1 MPLPRFQATPDGTA
15 SPEMQAAYA
24 RDGFLVIEGFKSAQE
39 CDALRQRSHDLVEAF
54 DPQTVTSIFE
64 AGGDQR
70 HAADRYFQESGDTIR
85 FFFEKGAFDEREQL
99 TKDKH
104 AALNKIGHAMH
115 DLDPVFERFSR
126 DPKLAN
132 LARSL
137 GLEDPGLVQ
146 SMVIF
151 KPPFIGG
158 EVNCHQDASFL
169 HTDPVS
175 VTGFWFALE
184 DADETNGC
192 LLGIPGVHHEGLR
205 ERFHYE
211 GDNLVMT
218 KMGEKDW
225 PTDTEAPLTAPKGTL
240 VVLHGLAPH
249 RSSPNTSPRS
259 REAYALHVVDRA
271 AQWSDDNWLRR
282 RPEMPVRGF

>member
-85 FFFEKGAFDEREQL
+85 FFFEKGAFDERGRL
-99 TKDKH
+99 AKDKH
-104 AALNKIGHAMH
+104 AALNKIGHALH
-115 DLDPVFERFSR
+115 DLDPVFDRFSR

-137 GLEDPGLVQ
+137 GLRDPGLVQ
-146 SMVIF
+146 SMVIL
-151 KPPFIGG
+151 KPPSSAARSAAIR
-158 EVNCHQDASFL
+158 
-169 HTDPVS
+169 TRVS
-175 VTGFWFALE
+175 S
-184 DADETNGC
+184 
-192 LLGIPGVHHEGLR
+192 I
-205 ERFHYE
+205 
-211 GDNLVMT
+211 
-218 KMGEKDW
+218 
-225 PTDTEAPLTAPKGTL
+225 
-240 VVLHGLAPH
+240 
-249 RSSPNTSPRS
+249 RS
-259 REAYALHVVDRA
+259 RFRSRA
-271 AQWSDDNWLRR
+271 SGSRSR
-282 RPEMPVRGF
+282 TPMRPTGACSASRAFTGRACASASTTRATRS

>member
-1 MPLPRFQATPDGTA
+1 MSLPRFQATPDGAAT
-15 SPEMQAAYA
+15 PEMQAAYA
-24 RDGFLVIEGFKSAQE
+24 RDGFLVIEGFKSAEE
-39 CDALRQRSHDLVEAF
+39 CDALRRRTHELVEAF
-54 DPQTVTSIFE
+54 DPATVTSIFE
-64 AGGDQR
+64 ASGAQR
-70 HAADRYFQESGDTIR
+70 HAADRYFQESGDEIR
-85 FFFEKGAFDEREQL
+85 FFFEKGAFDEAGRL

-104 AALNKIGHAMH
+104 AAMNKIGHAMH

-126 DPKLAN
+126 DAKLAN
-132 LARSL
+132 LARTL

-151 KPPFIGG
+151 KPPRIGG
-158 EVNCHQDASFL
+158 EVNCHQDATFL

-192 LLGIPGVHHEGLR
+192 LLGVPGVHGDGLR
-205 ERFHYE
+205 ERFHYD
-211 GDNLVMT
+211 GNGLVMST
-218 KMGEKDW
+218 LGEKDW
-225 PTDTEAPLTAPKGTL
+225 PMDREVPLTAPKGTL

-271 AQWSDDNWLRR
+271 TRWSGDNWLRR
-282 RPEMPVRGF
+282 RESMPFRGF